1 MKKKK
6 LELSLNKS
14 VVAKLQES
22 NMKNILGGGD
32 VTRTWDNTCLERSE
46 YPACRYTGNYPGGPC
61 DTGTWQ

>member
-1 MKKKK
+1 
-6 LELSLNKS
+6 
-14 VVAKLQES
+14 
-22 NMKNILGGGD
+22 MKNILGGGD